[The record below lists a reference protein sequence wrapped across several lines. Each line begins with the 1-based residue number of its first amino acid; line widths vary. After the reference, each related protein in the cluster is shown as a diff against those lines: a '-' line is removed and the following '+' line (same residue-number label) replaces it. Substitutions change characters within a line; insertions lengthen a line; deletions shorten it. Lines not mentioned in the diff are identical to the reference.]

1 MSNPVFEVTSD
12 NFEQAV
18 LNAELPIL
26 VDFTAD
32 WCPPC
37 KMLAPIVE
45 ELAAKYETR
54 MRVGSAD
61 SDRYAELTERFGI
74 FGLPTLILFI
84 NGNPVERLVGFMPR
98 HKIEA
103 RLTPHFGSVDATKAP

>member
-1 MSNPVFEVTSD
+1 MTNHVFELTSD

-18 LNAELPIL
+18 LRAEQPML

-37 KMLAPIVE
+37 KMLAPIIE
-45 ELAAKYETR
+45 ELAVKYGNQ
-54 MRVGSAD
+54 MRVGSVD
-61 SDRYAELTERFGI
+61 GDQYMDLTERFGVL
-74 FGLPTLILFI
+74 GLPTLILFK
-84 NGNPVERLVGFMPR
+84 NGVPVEQMVGFMPR

-103 RLTPHFGSVDATKAP
+103 RLTPHFDLVDTAKES